1 MSGKMSLMDISS
13 ANIDQIMHLAAQEA
27 QEAREDAEDEEEIV
41 SLRRHDNADFQ
52 PDRDPENFTRQKLW
66 TTDYTLELKQENDNI
81 IEALDISEDGKSFL
95 AEMIR
100 YVGAKDYK
108 FGNLNAPMMNDV
120 IRDFKMN
127 WVKGMAMLPRSDRR
141 NPIFGIVLRFLQS
154 TLRTEISR
162 AMGPERLD
170 IISRTYFM
178 NKNQSHYYKD
188 GTFVQPPSSG
198 FSLFNRK
205 QGEQ

>member
-1 MSGKMSLMDISS
+1 MEIAS
-13 ANIDQIMHLAAQEA
+13 ANMEQLVQQEA
-27 QEAREDAEDEEEIV
+27 KDIAEEREDAEDMQEIV
-41 SLRRHDNADFQ
+41 SLRRHDNTDFQ

-66 TTDYTLELKQENDNI
+66 TTDYTLELIEKDKDI
-81 IEALDISEDGKSFL
+81 IEALDLSEDGKSFL
-95 AEMIR
+95 KEMIR

-127 WVKGMAMLPRSDRR
+127 WVKGMAILPRSDRR
-141 NPIFGIVLRFLQS
+141 NPIFGIVLRFLSS
-154 TLRTEISR
+154 TLKTEISR

-178 NKNQSHYYKD
+178 QKNQSHYYKD
-188 GTFVQPPSSG
+188 DTFTPPQSG
-198 FSLFNRK
+198 GFNIFNRNK
-205 QGEQ
+205 GE